1 MIFGAGNQLCV
12 ITGQICD
19 EIGKWEMGE
28 GEAEKNNLLYE
39 SQESFTTQL
48 KTVLKDKYIKKVI
61 FSFV

>member
-1 MIFGAGNQLCV
+1 
-12 ITGQICD
+12 
-19 EIGKWEMGE
+19 MGE

-61 FSFV
+61 FSFEVKLVFREQEIPTVITFW

>member
-1 MIFGAGNQLCV
+1 MRL
-12 ITGQICD
+12 
-19 EIGKWEMGE
+19 GE

-39 SQESFTTQL
+39 SGELYHGAHTQL

>member
-1 MIFGAGNQLCV
+1 
-12 ITGQICD
+12 
-19 EIGKWEMGE
+19 MGE

-39 SQESFTTQL
+39 SQESFTVEL